1 MIKIISLFLLFVSFN
16 SAFSNDLFN
25 VDNSSDAVKSDIK
38 TQISNPVF
46 LKLNFSELE
55 SVYNSKS
62 HELTLNIPVGN
73 SNSLRTSV
81 PVILKRFNVYTDDV
95 KMVEKTIAGDKP
107 LKINN
112 PVLTYTGVLPD
123 IKNSLVVLNFFE
135 NEIVGLVKTD
145 NDIYVIGKIGKET
158 DVTDDYILFSE
169 SNRKMT
175 NALSCGSEIFGV
187 PQEIQNTIQ
196 TLKPNR
202 DNGFQTMLNAVVA
215 IDIDH
220 FTNNV
225 YGGAT
230 NAINW
235 GTALIAATSA
245 IYMKEENVKLS
256 IGYIRSWTTPDPY
269 TSTSGPVMLNQ
280 FANEWISTQGGVN
293 RVIAHLLT
301 RRNNLDVAGI
311 AYLGVLC
318 NNNLGY
324 GLSGTLTGVIN
335 NIPNY
340 SYDVVVVAHEMGH
353 NFGSPHTHNCSWV
366 GGPIDTCEQVE
377 GGCYNG
383 PIRPTV
389 GTIMSYCDL
398 VSGGSVVLD
407 FGDQPGELIRI
418 RAESVGCITPLSP
431 TALEIAYPDGGE
443 TYRTGQTLAIW
454 WGTSLTGNVNLEYST
469 NNGTS
474 WSTIQNNHPANS
486 RNFNWVIPV
495 MSSTQNAK
503 VRIYD
508 SSNPAVGDT
517 SFGTFRIILNLN
529 SISTVSPPTFTKV
542 ITASNNPEIQK
553 FVWTSA
559 GNHPT
564 ITYAFKIRK
573 GGTSQNTDRKI
584 TSDNSGSDTAIS
596 LRKSFLDSLA
606 ASLGTVNDSVL
617 CIWSATAYNGIDSIT
632 SNSFIVVLKRD
643 GVGISSISSVVPEKF
658 ELGNNYPNPFNPVTN
673 IEFSI
678 QKTSNTN
685 LSVYDV
691 SGKLVSTLVNQ
702 VLSPG
707 VYKYDFNATNLSS
720 GIYFYRLENEFFT
733 DTKRMILIK

>member
-1 MIKIISLFLLFVSFN
+1 MIKIISLFLLFVTFN
-16 SAFSNDLFN
+16 SSFANDLFN

-62 HELTLNIPVGN
+62 YELTLNIPVGN

-95 KMVEKTIAGDKP
+95 KIVEKTISGDKP

-158 DVTDDYILFSE
+158 DVTDNYILFSE
-169 SNRKMT
+169 SNRKMS

-187 PQEIQNTIQ
+187 PQEIKNTIQ
-196 TLKPNR
+196 TLKSNR

-220 FTNNV
+220 FSNNV

-245 IYMKEENVKLS
+245 IYMKEENIKLS
-256 IGYIRSWTTPDPY
+256 IGYIRSWTIPDPY

-280 FANEWISTQGGVN
+280 FANEWISTQGSVN

-474 WSTIQNNHPANS
+474 WATIQNNHPASS

-495 MSSTQNAK
+495 MASTQNAK

-529 SISTVSPPTFTKV
+529 SISTVSPPTFTKI

-606 ASLGTVNDSVL
+606 VSLGTVNDSVL

-707 VYKYDFNATNLSS
+707 VYKYEFDATNLSS

>member
-158 DVTDDYILFSE
+158 DVTNDYILFSE

-175 NALSCGSEIFGV
+175 NALLCGSEIFGV
-187 PQEIQNTIQ
+187 PQEIKNTIQ
-196 TLKPNR
+196 SLKSNR
-202 DNGFQTMLNAVVA
+202 DNGFETMLNAVVA

-245 IYMKEENVKLS
+245 IYMKEENIKLS

-280 FANEWISTQGGVN
+280 FANEWISTQGSVN

-431 TALEIAYPDGGE
+431 SALEIAYPDGGE

-508 SSNPAVGDT
+508 SSNPSVGDT

>member
-1 MIKIISLFLLFVSFN
+1 MIKIISLFLLFVTFN

-55 SVYNSKS
+55 SVYISKA

-95 KMVEKTIAGDKP
+95 KIVEKTIAGDKP

-196 TLKPNR
+196 TLKSNR

>member
-16 SAFSNDLFN
+16 SAFANDLFN
-25 VDNSSDAVKSDIK
+25 IDNSSDAVKSVVK

-73 SNSLRTSV
+73 SNTLRTSV
-81 PVILKRFNVYTDDV
+81 PVILKRFNVYSDDV
-95 KMVEKTIAGDKP
+95 KIVEKTIAGDKP

-158 DVTDDYILFSE
+158 DLTDNYILFSE

-187 PQEIQNTIQ
+187 PQEIKNTIQ
-196 TLKPNR
+196 TLKSNR

-245 IYMKEENVKLS
+245 IYMKEENIKLS

-280 FANEWISTQGGVN
+280 FANEWISNQGGVN

-431 TALEIAYPDGGE
+431 TTLEIAYPDGGE

-469 NNGTS
+469 NNGSS
-474 WSTIQNNHPANS
+474 WATIINNHPANS
-486 RNFNWVIPV
+486 RNYNWVIPV

-503 VRIYD
+503 VRIFD
-508 SSNPAVGDT
+508 SSNPSVGDT
-517 SFGTFRIILNLN
+517 SQGTFRIILNLN

-542 ITASNNPEIQK
+542 ITASNNPDIQK

-564 ITYAFKIRK
+564 ISYAFKIRK

-707 VYKYDFNATNLSS
+707 VYKYDFKATNLSS
-720 GIYFYRLENEFFT
+720 GIYFYRLENEFFI